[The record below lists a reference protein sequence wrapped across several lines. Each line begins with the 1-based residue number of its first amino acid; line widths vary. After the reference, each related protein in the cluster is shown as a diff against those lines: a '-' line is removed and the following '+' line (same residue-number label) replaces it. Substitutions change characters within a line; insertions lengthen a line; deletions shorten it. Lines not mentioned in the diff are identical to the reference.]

1 LDVNK
6 LMLALLL
13 FPLSAFADAKPGAA
27 QEFINTASAIAA
39 PDWARASN
47 HKAASG
53 VDDVGLLVPSRQF
66 FTASG
71 ELTEKGRTLL
81 EKAEAFARQTNKKL
95 NVLIPQAGLDEAPLP
110 EIRLSSGHVQRNQH
124 VGNHVYLSIKE

>member
-1 LDVNK
+1 MNK
-6 LMLALLL
+6 LLMLALLL
-13 FPLSAFADAKPGAA
+13 FPLSAFADAQPGAV
-27 QEFINTASAIAA
+27 QEFIGTVSAIAA
-39 PDWARASN
+39 PDWAKASN

-53 VDDVGLLVPSRQF
+53 VDDVGLLVPSRQL

-95 NVLIPQAGLDEAPLP
+95 NVLIPQVGLDEAPPP